1 VVLLIHEHCVE
12 RESFKDIGDAEPKVG
27 TCALRFILPGG
38 VLAWWLFGLRRFGT
52 KVL

>member
-1 VVLLIHEHCVE
+1 MFIHEHGVE
-12 RESFKDIGDAEPKVG
+12 RESFKDIGDAHPKVG

-38 VLAWWLFGLRRFGT
+38 VLAWWLSGLRRFGA